1 MIRQPPSFEVYKITK
16 IVPYGVGMI
25 FVHNHA
31 SDQNCNVMPLKHF
44 HSNKYLH
51 NSHQYI
57 NMDYIIKFLCLIE
70 VANRA
75 DPRHVGAP

>member
-1 MIRQPPSFEVYKITK
+1 MV
-16 IVPYGVGMI
+16 

-31 SDQNCNVMPLKHF
+31 SDQNCNVMPLKYL

-57 NMDYIIKFLCLIE
+57 NMNYINGVF
-70 VANRA
+70 VS
-75 DPRHVGAP
+75 